1 MVVTVLRISETSISP
16 EKISRHPS
24 SICCTV
30 SLTARCTDTE
40 YKATRY
46 NAYYLMCDIGL

>member
-1 MVVTVLRISETSISP
+1 MVITVLRISETSISL

-24 SICCTV
+24 SICYTV

-46 NAYYLMCDIGL
+46 KAYLMCDIGL